1 MDKVTIIGI
10 DLAKRVFQAHGA
22 TSDGKVVFRKK
33 LSRSQLISFL
43 AAQPP
48 CIVAM
53 EACATAHEWG
63 RAIGELGHT
72 VRLVP
77 PVYVKPFVKR
87 QKNDAAD
94 AEAIAEAASRPTMR
108 FVAVKTEAQQARAM
122 IFRTRDLLVR
132 QRTQLINALR
142 GHLAEHGIVAA
153 QGPANVKPLAAAID
167 DTGGSLPAIVR
178 NLAHLY
184 LDQIELLSA
193 KIIEIG
199 KLLRREAARSETA
212 ARLQTMPGIGP
223 ITAMAIEAFAPPL
236 ETFKR
241 GRDFSAWLG
250 LVPLQHSTGGKQ
262 KLGRASKM
270 GQRDIRRLLIIGAMA
285 VVRWTCR
292 KGAPAGSWLALMLG
306 RKPRMLVA
314 MALAN
319 KMARIVWAMLTKSET
334 YRNPA
339 SAAA

>member
-1 MDKVTIIGI
+1 MDKATIIGI
-10 DLAKRVFQAHGA
+10 DLAKRVFQVHGA
-22 TSDGKVVFRKK
+22 ASDGRVVFRKK
-33 LSRSQLISFL
+33 LSRSQLLPFL
-43 AAQPP
+43 AAQPR

-53 EACATAHEWG
+53 EACGTAHEWG
-63 RAIGELGHT
+63 RAIGELGHM

-77 PVYVKPFVKR
+77 PLYVKPFVKR

-153 QGPANVKPLAAAID
+153 QGPANVKPLVAAID
-167 DTGGSLPAIVR
+167 GVAASLSPIVR
-178 NLAHLY
+178 DLAHLY
-184 LDQIELLSA
+184 LEQIECLSA
-193 KIIEIG
+193 KVIEIG
-199 KLLRREAARSETA
+199 KRLRQEAAQSETT

-223 ITAMAIEAFAPPL
+223 ITAMAIEAFAPPP

-241 GRDFSAWLG
+241 GRDFSSWLG

-262 KLGRASKM
+262 RLGKTSKM

-285 VVRWTCR
+285 VIRWTCR
-292 KGAPAGSWLALMLG
+292 RGAPAGSWLARMLG
-306 RKPRMLVA
+306 RKPRMVVA

-319 KMARIVWAMLTKSET
+319 KMARSIWAMLMKQEN

-339 SAAA
+339 MAHA